1 MLDAEVVAISN
12 AAVIVLVFI
21 EYRERNRFLSINYR
35 ERNCVLSTANEIV
48 SYPSTTASEI
58 VSYPST
64 TTKGVPRALA
74 ANMERAARPS
84 LPDDCASRSWTQA
97 RSSS

>member
-35 ERNCVLSTANEIV
+35 ERNCFLSINYRERNCFLSINYHERGSQGACCQHGT
-48 SYPSTTASEI
+48 S
-58 VSYPST
+58 
-64 TTKGVPRALA
+64 
-74 ANMERAARPS
+74 RAAF
-84 LPDDCASRSWTQA
+84 LAG
-97 RSSS
+97 